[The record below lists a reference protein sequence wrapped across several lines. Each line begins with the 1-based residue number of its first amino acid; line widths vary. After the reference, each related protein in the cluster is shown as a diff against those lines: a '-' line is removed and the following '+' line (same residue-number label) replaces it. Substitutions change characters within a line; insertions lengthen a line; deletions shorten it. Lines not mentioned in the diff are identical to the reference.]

1 MQVGFFCS
9 VVVDFCCCCL
19 PPLRGGRIFLI
30 WMGGTKTSVKVLGKK
45 DTWGQQTV
53 LIGLFQIIK
62 IKPSRM
68 QIASKILIY

>member
-19 PPLRGGRIFLI
+19 PPLRGGRFFLI

-45 DTWGQQTV
+45 RHVGPTDCFDWFVSNNKNKTKQNADCQ
-53 LIGLFQIIK
+53 
-62 IKPSRM
+62 
-68 QIASKILIY
+68 